1 MQSLLNSLSGLDLS
15 SFSGFLIRTGKFTGG
30 GGSGSFPSVVSH
42 VYSNKAEEKETTG
55 LEDSNRA
62 GRCESCHYSLP
73 LLGGCHLKWDLV
85 LSRNG
90 ML

>member
-42 VYSNKAEEKETTG
+42 VYSNKAEEEEQLAKKTRTG
-55 LEDSNRA
+55 MVGVKAVIILYHCWE
-62 GRCESCHYSLP
+62 
-73 LLGGCHLKWDLV
+73 V
-85 LSRNG
+85 VT
-90 ML
+90 

>member
-30 GGSGSFPSVVSH
+30 GGSGSFPSVDSH
-42 VYSNKAEEKETTG
+42 VHSNKADEKETTG

-90 ML
+90 IL